1 MALRKRVCLIAIA
14 RGAESDG
21 RPALLQLVQ
30 SGSAATVD
38 RNRYRPGMSSSA
50 EEECVTALP
59 LFSHSGSSLLPED
72 TYS

>member
-1 MALRKRVCLIAIA
+1 MAATAGFHATQRSADV
-14 RGAESDG
+14 S
-21 RPALLQLVQ
+21 PALLVVVQ

-50 EEECVTALP
+50 EEERVTALP